1 MSKKNTKKH
10 GLKKGKGQKGNVQ
23 KLNIISKITLLVQ
36 VMALIKSLI
45 EFVNLFL

>member
-1 MSKKNTKKH
+1 MNKKNTKKH
-10 GLKKGKGQKGNVQ
+10 GLKKGKGKKGNVQ
-23 KLNIISKITLLVQ
+23 KLNIISKITLVFQ